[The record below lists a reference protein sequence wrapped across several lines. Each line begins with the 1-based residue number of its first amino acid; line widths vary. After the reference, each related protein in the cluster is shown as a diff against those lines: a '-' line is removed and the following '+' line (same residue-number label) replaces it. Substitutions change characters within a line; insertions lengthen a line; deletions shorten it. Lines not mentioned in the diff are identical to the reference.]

1 MNHKRSSAFPRR
13 QASPHGLPRAY
24 RLDEDTLLALDEI
37 ARWFE
42 GQQLCYSDTVIVRAA
57 IRDYLVHLQAS
68 APEEF
73 EGIAR
78 GAEVASGISGRRV
91 R

>member
-24 RLDEDTLLALDEI
+24 RLDEETLLALEEI

-42 GQQLCYSDTVIVRAA
+42 GNRLCYSDTVIVRAA
-57 IRDYLVHLQAS
+57 IRDYLAHLQAS
-68 APEEF
+68 APEDF
-73 EGIAR
+73 EGIA
-78 GAEVASGISGRRV
+78 GAAELASGIGGRRV